1 MCIRIEQALCCKCTK
16 LKRKRQVQNAN
27 DSIRIECVDA
37 GQKAMIV
44 NMNFNYMNP
53 MNIEHIKMWR
63 IERERSVQL
72 EFKPLWPQHL
82 CIWLSKS
89 TRVWNQKWVYVNAD
103 GLCATAFLHDFKFI
117 SWVLL
122 SLKFRFIFLT
132 TRNKLNAKC
141 VYRMGAKKH
150 LWSTFN
156 SFLCKVMDCVEWEV
170 VDVSDVYNRWKDL
183 CVWHKIGDVAW
194 IIAFIWYSIVCT
206 FDVFSFLRVKTF
218 DSLNVDDHQRIFK
231 CMNSVFARL
240 FSLTFDLR
248 YH

>member
-1 MCIRIEQALCCKCTK
+1 M
-16 LKRKRQVQNAN
+16 
-27 DSIRIECVDA
+27 
-37 GQKAMIV
+37 G
-44 NMNFNYMNP
+44 
-53 MNIEHIKMWR
+53 
-63 IERERSVQL
+63 SVQPHFFTTSNSYR
-72 EFKPLWPQHL
+72 EYCCH
-82 CIWLSKS
+82 
-89 TRVWNQKWVYVNAD
+89 WNFDLFFWQQGTNW
-103 GLCATAFLHDFKFI
+103 
-117 SWVLL
+117 
-122 SLKFRFIFLT
+122 
-132 TRNKLNAKC
+132 TRN
-141 VYRMGAKKH
+141 VFIVWVPKKH